1 MSRSPLIPILLLMV
15 GFGSLFGL
23 AQSNY
28 LLFHVLVELSCVVI
42 AACGFVVLWFGRA
55 NIQNGFF
62 LIFGGTLLPVAG
74 LTLLHALAYKGM
86 GVFQGMDPDP
96 ATQLWIA
103 SRGLLAGSMAVG
115 AIFLGRRPK
124 PWLVL
129 CLGSL
134 AALALGS
141 SILLI
146 PVFPSCFVEGQ
157 GLTSFKIW
165 AEYGICGLL
174 GMSAWLLWKARER
187 FEAHVLRALL
197 AASGMGVASEM
208 SFTLY
213 SDVYGLMNLVGHL
226 FAVGLFGLL
235 LQALVRVGIQRP
247 QDLLLRELS
256 LREEALRSSE
266 ALFSA
271 AFRANPEAM
280 VIFRLKDGSIQ
291 EVNRGFLDLT
301 GYAKEE
307 VLGRTGEE
315 LGLWVDARER
325 MAFMGI
331 LARHGFVRDKEC
343 AFRLRS
349 GEIRVA
355 QLSAEVLEVGGE
367 LCSVTVARDITE
379 QRKSQEGL
387 RKALQETKTA
397 ELKLEEALSQSRQR
411 EREVGALLGGAR
423 TVLETTDLT
432 ATMRSLYESCKLL
445 VGAKAGY
452 VSLLSREGDQMELIF
467 LDSGGEDCQ
476 VPPETPMPIRGLR
489 AQAMASKAP
498 VIENDFRNT
507 PFPGLLPPGHQE
519 LRSVLFVPLMVQ
531 GKVMGLLGLANK
543 PGGFTELDAGLA
555 MAFGELGAVA
565 LQNSR
570 NLETLREREEQLRSL
585 VDTAQDAI
593 VSVDSRG
600 LIVMWNPAA
609 QRMFGYECCEILGK
623 PLEILV
629 PERFREAHRRGLSRA
644 IEPEGTMSMGRTLEV
659 LALSKQGVEFPVE
672 LSLAKWRSRGESFFT
687 GIIRDVTERR
697 RAQEAIKK
705 AQEELEENVVERT
718 AELARANQALL
729 EEIAWRSRVE
739 EQLQSSQEEL
749 KRLSAA
755 ILSAQEKERKQL
767 AREIH
772 DSVGQ
777 ILAAVKFA
785 TERALLELPGSEGGV
800 RPVLEDVVAMVQG
813 AIEEVRRI
821 QMDLRPAVLD
831 DLGLL
836 ATIGWFCRE
845 FQKVYQGIQVERRL
859 QVEEQQ
865 VPDGLKIVI
874 FRVLQEAMNNAAKHS
889 GADRVVVG
897 MVGGDSELSLW
908 VEDNGKGMDLG
919 NTASAV
925 SHGRMGILSM
935 RERVELSGGSFF
947 LESEPGKGTR
957 VGGRWS
963 ISEGGDTETR
973 RRGDTETRRRGDAG
987 RGKMGKGDV
996 RHGQHSQF

>member
-15 GFGSLFGL
+15 GFGSLFAL

-42 AACGFVVLWFGRA
+42 AACGFVVLWFARA
-55 NIQNGFF
+55 NIHNGFF
-62 LIFGGTLLPVAG
+62 LILGGTLLPVAS

-103 SRGLLAGSMAVG
+103 SRGLLAGSMALG

-141 SILLI
+141 SILLM

-174 GMSAWLLWKARER
+174 GISAWLLWKARGR

-197 AASGMGVASEM
+197 AAAGMGVASEM

-213 SDVYGLMNLVGHL
+213 TDVYGLMNLVGHL

-280 VIFRLKDGSIQ
+280 VIFRLKDGRIQ

-331 LARHGFVRDKEC
+331 LARHGFVRDREC

-349 GEIRVA
+349 GEIRLA
-355 QLSAEVLEVGGE
+355 QLSAEVLEVRGE

-379 QRKSQEGL
+379 QRKAQEGL
-387 RKALQETKTA
+387 CKALQETRTA

-600 LIVMWNPAA
+600 LIVMWNQAA
-609 QRMFGYECCEILGK
+609 QRMFGYDSSEILGK

-629 PERFREAHRRGLSRA
+629 PERFREAHRKGLSRA
-644 IEPEGTMSMGRTLEV
+644 MEPEGAVFLGRTLEL

-705 AQEELEENVVERT
+705 AQEELEEKVVERT

-749 KRLSAA
+749 KRLSVA
-755 ILSAQEKERKQL
+755 ILSAQEEERKQL

-785 TERALLELPGSEGGV
+785 TERALLELPGAEGVAV

-889 GADRVVVG
+889 GADKVVVR

-908 VEDNGKGMDLG
+908 VEDNGKGMDLC
-919 NTASAV
+919 NTGSAA

-963 ISEGGDTETR
+963 TSEGGDGAWEG
-973 RRGDTETRRRGDAG
+973 RRGDTGTRG
-987 RGKMGKGDV
+987 RGEGRGGGVGRVK
-996 RHGQHSQF
+996 SEE